1 MKIRKNIQS
10 STPLSTNEKGF
21 IFSYKI
27 SVSKIRFYCNNQRN
41 LWVLMR
47 YINELTTMNVHIWGI
62 FKRGKFQIRNVFL
75 NAIFPH

>member
-47 YINELTTMNVHIWGI
+47 YINELTTMNVHI
-62 FKRGKFQIRNVFL
+62 
-75 NAIFPH
+75 

>member
-47 YINELTTMNVHIWGI
+47 YINELTTMNVHVWGI

-75 NAIFPH
+75 NAIFPY